1 MSKENDG
8 EIKSLS
14 LSELTREISLLS
26 DAFHGCSDSIER
38 SRREVGSYR
47 RAQDVLLERTEAHTI
62 SINHLKESLGDAQWA
77 QDKLTKEL
85 AAEKERTMEL
95 EGHMDYLEQSLGDA
109 QKQTGENDNAG
120 SKRVRLQQRVKY
132 LEQCLADAQTFWC
145 LRGELDWDRLQQ
157 RVTELMKRRDELAV
171 EVYKRAQEAIVLREE
186 LVTEKK
192 RIVILEGHEDY
203 LEECLGDTQKQQRT
217 ASEPRD
223 ITVTPYKL
231 ISDRWFDG
239 KAFTVDELLE
249 RCETTISYDT
259 DGVFN
264 LTVTG
269 Y

>member
-132 LEQCLADAQTFWC
+132 LEQCLADAHEY
-145 LRGELDWDRLQQ
+145 R
-157 RVTELMKRRDELAV
+157 RVQDK
-171 EVYKRAQEAIVLREE
+171 LREE
-186 LVTEKK
+186 LAAENERLQRGLDGAQE
-192 RIVILEGHEDY
+192 RIGFWER
-203 LEECLGDTQKQQRT
+203 CLVNTQKQQQ
-217 ASEPRD
+217 RD
-223 ITVTPYKL
+223 RERVYGKKRHIDSTPYKL

>member
-8 EIKSLS
+8 EIKSWS
-14 LSELTREISLLS
+14 LSELTREVRLLR
-26 DAFHGCSDSIER
+26 DAFNSCSDSIER
-38 SRREVGSYR
+38 SRREIGSYR
-47 RAQDVLLERTEAHTI
+47 RAQDVLLERTEAHTE
-62 SINHLKESLGDAQWA
+62 SINHLKE
-77 QDKLTKEL
+77 
-85 AAEKERTMEL
+85 
-95 EGHMDYLEQSLGDA
+95 SLGDA

-132 LEQCLADAQTFWC
+132 LEQCLADAHEY
-145 LRGELDWDRLQQ
+145 R
-157 RVTELMKRRDELAV
+157 RVQDK
-171 EVYKRAQEAIVLREE
+171 LREE
-186 LVTEKK
+186 LAAENERLQRGLDGAQE
-192 RIVILEGHEDY
+192 RIGFWER
-203 LEECLGDTQKQQRT
+203 CLVNTQKQQQ
-217 ASEPRD
+217 RD
-223 ITVTPYKL
+223 RERVYGKKRHIDSTPYKL